1 MKIYTLLITTI
12 IPSLICL
19 IINLIIFEYVRSSS
33 QRVQPSSQITRDG
46 FYNSHSQR
54 ISRRDRHLL
63 RHIIFM
69 FCIFMGGWSPIFI
82 ITIAQPQLLFT
93 SVTISLLILL
103 AELSLFIDIVNLYV
117 YNHELRRYLK
127 GKFFKSQ

>member
-19 IINLIIFEYVRSSS
+19 IINLIIFKYVRSSS
-33 QRVQPSSQITRDG
+33 HRVQPSSQITRDG
-46 FYNSHSQR
+46 FNNNQLQR
-54 ISRRDRHLL
+54 ITHRDMHLL

-69 FCIFMGGWSPIFI
+69 LCIFMGGWSPIFI
-82 ITIAQPQLLFT
+82 FTIPQAQLLFASLT
-93 SVTISLLILL
+93 VSLLILL
-103 AELSLFIDIVNLYV
+103 AELSLLIVIVNLYV

-127 GKFFKSQ
+127 EKFFKC